1 MSEIN
6 SRSFDPYRASR
17 GDSLKNLRNFP
28 LSTEFST
35 DKTQTDLYDSDDES
49 STKSEAKRV
58 SFEDVLNA
66 VLENSSQPP
75 VPGSAG
81 TVADTKP
88 GVNSA
93 GFSKSP
99 KEWGLQG

>member
-1 MSEIN
+1 MSEIT
-6 SRSFDPYRASR
+6 SRPFDPFRASKS
-17 GDSLKNLRNFP
+17 SLMNTP
-28 LSTEFST
+28 LSTEFSV
-35 DKTQTDLYDSDDES
+35 DKTPTDLYDSEDES
-49 STKSEAKRV
+49 STKSGAKRV

-66 VLENSSQPP
+66 VLENSIQQP